1 MKAVVVAV
9 VVEYVMKFVVDVKY
23 ACVVVVV
30 ADVDVVVVFV
40 TIMLEVEISTL
51 T

>member
-1 MKAVVVAV
+1 MKPVVVSV
-9 VVEYVMKFVVDVKY
+9 VVEYVIKLVVDVKFT
-23 ACVVVVV
+23 CVVVVV